1 MNTEKPLT
9 YLLGQT
15 FSLLRLKLK
24 ESFKENGVDINMEH
38 YIMLNIISHKDNLT
52 QQDLANHFQKDK
64 SLILRHVNTL
74 IKESYVDRETDSDDK
89 RKKILILTIKGQHVL
104 EQLRKIA
111 QKVSEDLL
119 EGVTEKEKEVFQTV
133 IQKIQNNTGQID
145 LLTKMEG
152 CKK

>member
-15 FSLLRLKLK
+15 FTLMRMKLK
-24 ESFKENGVDINMEH
+24 ESFKENYLDFSMEQ
-38 YIMLNIISHKDNLT
+38 YIMLNLINHKNNLT

-64 SLILRHVNTL
+64 SLILRHVDIL
-74 IKESYVDRETDSDDK
+74 IKESYVERETDKDDK
-89 RKKILILTIKGQHVL
+89 RKKILILTPRGKEVL
-104 EQLRKIA
+104 ERLKEIA
-111 QKVSEDLL
+111 KKVSEELL
-119 EGVTEKEKEVFQTV
+119 EGVTDNEKNVFQAV

-145 LLTKMEG
+145 LLSKIEG

>member
-15 FSLLRLKLK
+15 FNLMRLKLK
-24 ESFKENGVDINMEH
+24 ESFRENNMDLSMEQ
-38 YIMLNIISHKDNLT
+38 YVMLNLISHKDNLT
-52 QQDLANHFQKDK
+52 QQDLSNHFQKDK

-74 IKESYVDRETDSDDK
+74 IEESYVDRETDKDDK
-89 RKKILILTIKGQHVL
+89 RKKILILTSKGQEVL
-104 EQLRKIA
+104 ELLRKVA

-119 EGVTEKEKEVFQTV
+119 EGVTESEKEVFQKV
-133 IQKIQNNTGQID
+133 IQKIQNNTGQVD
-145 LLTKMEG
+145 LLEKMEA

>member
-15 FSLLRLKLK
+15 FNLMRLKLK
-24 ESFKENGVDINMEH
+24 ESFRENNMDLSMEQ
-38 YIMLNIISHKDNLT
+38 YIMLNLISHKDNLT

-74 IKESYVDRETDSDDK
+74 IEESYVDRETDKDDK
-89 RKKILILTIKGQHVL
+89 RKKILILTSKGQEVL
-104 EQLRKIA
+104 ELLRKVA

-119 EGVTEKEKEVFQTV
+119 DGVTDDEKEVFQKV
-133 IQKIQNNTGQID
+133 IQKIQTNTGQVD
-145 LLTKMEG
+145 LLEKMEA